1 MYNISLAMAVLPVVL
16 LGLFIYLKD
25 NNKEPFPLLAKI
37 FLLGVVMA
45 IPVVIAEIIF
55 DVFFNT
61 DDVSSFIII
70 FIFVF
75 LSVGIIEEGAKF
87 IVTKFIGY
95 DDKEFDEIYDIIVYS
110 AFASLGFACIENIL
124 YVFNYGL
131 GVAITRALLSV
142 PGHLCFG
149 VLMGYFLAMAKIN
162 SINNNKSLYYRN
174 MILSLLVP
182 TLVHTMYDALI
193 IYAENM
199 ESTIAFFL
207 FIIFD
212 INMVIVC
219 FITVNMVSKMQV
231 GIKKNY
237 IPNRVINN
245 KVQVPNAGHAGQ
257 QNVQHVQQ
265 NSQAVQKNQYIQQ
278 NLQPVQ
284 QSIIYCPI
292 CGKYT
297 GDDIFCGR
305 CGYKLK

>member
-16 LGLFIYLKD
+16 LALFIYMKD
-25 NNKEPFPLLAKI
+25 TNKESFPLLAKI
-37 FLLGVVMA
+37 FLLGVIMA

-55 DVFFNT
+55 GIFFDT
-61 DDVSSFIII
+61 DGVTNFILI
-70 FIFVF
+70 FIYVF
-75 LSVGIIEEGAKF
+75 LSVALIEEGAKF

-131 GVAITRALLSV
+131 GVAVSRALLSV

-162 SINNNKSLYYRN
+162 SINNNNNLYHRN

-182 TLVHTMYDALI
+182 TLIHTMYDALI
-193 IYAENM
+193 IAASNL
-199 ESTIAFFL
+199 ESTVMFLL

-212 INMVIVC
+212 VNMVIVC
-219 FITVNMVSKMQV
+219 FITVSMVSRMQV
-231 GIKKNY
+231 AIKKSI
-237 IPNRVINN
+237 IPNMRVNN
-245 KVQVPNAGHAGQ
+245 
-257 QNVQHVQQ
+257 
-265 NSQAVQKNQYIQQ
+265 
-278 NLQPVQ
+278 PVQ
-284 QSIIYCPI
+284 QPTQPSLQNIQTVSHIQSTPQNILYCPI
-292 CGKYT
+292 CGRYT
-297 GDDIFCGR
+297 GDDVFCAR

>member
-1 MYNISLAMAVLPVVL
+1 MYNISLIMAVLPVVL

-37 FLLGVVMA
+37 FLLGIVMA

-55 DVFFNT
+55 GVFFNT
-61 DDVSSFIII
+61 DDISSFILI

-75 LSVGIIEEGAKF
+75 ISVGIIEEGAKF
-87 IVTKFIGY
+87 IVAKFIGY

-131 GVAITRALLSV
+131 GVAISRALLSV

-162 SINNNKSLYYRN
+162 SINNKKDLYYRN

-193 IYAENM
+193 IYATNV

-212 INMVIVC
+212 VNMVIVC
-219 FITVNMVSKMQV
+219 FFV
-231 GIKKNY
+231 GIKRN
-237 IPNRVINN
+237 ILPNRIINN
-245 KVQVPNAGHAGQ
+245 NQ
-257 QNVQHVQQ
+257 QNVQSSGSVIGQNNQPVMQNNNSVQQ
-265 NSQAVQKNQYIQQ
+265 NIT
-278 NLQPVQ
+278 
-284 QSIIYCPI
+284 YCPI
-292 CGKYT
+292 CGRYA
-297 GDDIFCGR
+297 GNDIFCGR

>member
-16 LGLFIYLKD
+16 LGLFIYMKD
-25 NNKEPFPLLAKI
+25 TNKEPFPLLAKI
-37 FLLGVVMA
+37 FLLGVIMA

-55 DVFFNT
+55 GVFFNT
-61 DDVSSFIII
+61 DGVTNFILI
-70 FIFVF
+70 FIYVF
-75 LSVGIIEEGAKF
+75 LSVGLIEEGAKF

-131 GVAITRALLSV
+131 GVAISRALLSV

-162 SINNNKSLYYRN
+162 SINNNKNLYYRN

-182 TLVHTMYDALI
+182 TLIHTMYDALI
-193 IYAENM
+193 IAASNL
-199 ESTIAFFL
+199 ESTVLFLL

-212 INMVIVC
+212 VNMVIVC
-219 FITVNMVSKMQV
+219 FITVSMISKMQV
-231 GIKKNY
+231 AVKKNI
-237 IPNRVINN
+237 IPNMPVNN
-245 KVQVPNAGHAGQ
+245 PVQ
-257 QNVQHVQQ
+257 
-265 NSQAVQKNQYIQQ
+265 
-278 NLQPVQ
+278 QPVQ
-284 QSIIYCPI
+284 PVVQTVPQNIQSTQQTMLYCPI
-292 CGKYT
+292 CGRYT
-297 GDDIFCGR
+297 GNDVFCGR

>member
-1 MYNISLAMAVLPVVL
+1 MYNISLAMAVLPVAL
-16 LGLFIYLKD
+16 LALFIYLKD

-37 FLLGVVMA
+37 FLLGIVMA
-45 IPVVIAEIIF
+45 IPVVIVENFLGMFF
-55 DVFFNT
+55 DT
-61 DDVSSFIII
+61 DDISSFILI

-75 LSVGIIEEGAKF
+75 LSVGLIEEGAKF
-87 IVTKFIGY
+87 IITKFIGY

-162 SINNNKSLYYRN
+162 SINNNKGLYYRN
-174 MILSLLVP
+174 IILSLLVP

-193 IYAENM
+193 IYASNIQ
-199 ESTIAFFL
+199 STIAFLL

-212 INMVIVC
+212 VNMVIVC
-219 FITVNMVSKMQV
+219 FITVSMVSKMQV
-231 GIKKNY
+231 GIKRN
-237 IPNRVINN
+237 VIQNN
-245 KVQVPNAGHAGQ
+245 GGNNVGDNQSNIGNGQ
-257 QNVQHVQQ
+257 LIKQN
-265 NSQAVQKNQYIQQ
+265 IT
-278 NLQPVQ
+278 
-284 QSIIYCPI
+284 YCPI

-297 GDDIFCGR
+297 GEDVFCGR

>member
-1 MYNISLAMAVLPVVL
+1 MYNISLIMAVLPVVL

-37 FLLGVVMA
+37 FLLGIVMA
-45 IPVVIAEIIF
+45 IPVVIAEIVF
-55 DVFFNT
+55 GVFFNT
-61 DDVSSFIII
+61 DDISSFILI

-75 LSVGIIEEGAKF
+75 ISVGIIEEGAKF
-87 IVTKFIGY
+87 IVAKFIGY

-131 GVAITRALLSV
+131 GVAISRALLSV

-162 SINNNKSLYYRN
+162 SINNKKDLYYRN

-193 IYAENM
+193 IYATNV

-212 INMVIVC
+212 VNMVIVC
-219 FITVNMVSKMQV
+219 FFTVSMVSKMQV
-231 GIKKNY
+231 GIKRN
-237 IPNRVINN
+237 ILPNRIVNN
-245 KVQVPNAGHAGQ
+245 NQ
-257 QNVQHVQQ
+257 QNVQSSGSVIGQNNQPVMQNNQSVMQNNNSVQQ
-265 NSQAVQKNQYIQQ
+265 NIT
-278 NLQPVQ
+278 
-284 QSIIYCPI
+284 YCPI
-292 CGKYT
+292 CGRYA

>member
-16 LGLFIYLKD
+16 LGFFIYMKD

-45 IPVVIAEIIF
+45 VPVVIIEIIL

-61 DDVSSFIII
+61 DDISNFIVI

-75 LSVGIIEEGAKF
+75 ISIGIIEEGAKF

-162 SINNNKSLYYRN
+162 SINNNKTLYYRN

-193 IYAENM
+193 IYAVNLEN
-199 ESTIAFFL
+199 TIAFFL

-219 FITVNMVSKMQV
+219 FITVNLVSKMQV
-231 GIKKNY
+231 GIKRKFISNKA
-237 IPNRVINN
+237 INN
-245 KVQVPNAGHAGQ
+245 NVQVSHPKPVH
-257 QNVQHVQQ
+257 QNVQYVQQ
-265 NSQAVQKNQYIQQ
+265 NPQF
-278 NLQPVQ
+278 VQ
-284 QSIIYCPI
+284 QGIYCPI
-292 CGKYT
+292 CGKYV
-297 GDDIFCGR
+297 GEDIYCGR
-305 CGYKLK
+305 CGYKIK